1 MDVLTMSFSSGN
13 FDVVIDKGTIDSIVV
28 SGHIRS

>member
-1 MDVLTMSFSSGN
+1 MDVLSMSFPSGN

-28 SGHIRS
+28 SISIRL